1 MQMNKSNIPLTYD
14 RWDNLENEA
23 VKKILKGEILTQ
35 NKTVLNFE
43 KKMAQYHNREFCL
56 MVNSGSSANLLGV
69 SAMRF
74 KKKIKYQKS

>member
-14 RWDNLENEA
+14 TWDNLENEA
-23 VKKILKGEILTQ
+23 VKKILKGEILTK
-35 NKTVLNFE
+35 NKTVLNVE
-43 KKMAQYHNREFCL
+43 KKIAQYHNREFCL